1 MDEPIGPLLR
11 DSQLVVPCEE
21 AQISNQTTVSPP
33 AVFFHDNGT
42 PQVEDRKKD
51 SRVCR
56 CAGPLASW
64 WKLSATSM
72 YQYQPTI
79 ETRAAATT
87 GPETSSMKLMQRRMW
102 LRCSREHRSPLAYLA
117 TRWMPVPLVDWDLPM
132 GFAVIGSEG
141 ECLEAVRRLLPHTSL
156 EVCSDRSS
164 LLVSDALSAICFK
177 S

>member
-1 MDEPIGPLLR
+1 MTCSRNPLRPPLESSGR
-11 DSQLVVPCEE
+11 TNRRAVERFPAGGTCEA

-79 ETRAAATT
+79 ETSAAATT
-87 GPETSSMKLMQRRMW
+87 GPATSSMKLMQRRMW
-102 LRCSREHRSPLAYLA
+102 LRCSRGHLSPLAYLA
-117 TRWMPVPLVDWDLPM
+117 TRWMPVP
-132 GFAVIGSEG
+132 S
-141 ECLEAVRRLLPHTSL
+141 RRLGPAKWLRCH
-156 EVCSDRSS
+156 RQ
-164 LLVSDALSAICFK
+164 
-177 S
+177 